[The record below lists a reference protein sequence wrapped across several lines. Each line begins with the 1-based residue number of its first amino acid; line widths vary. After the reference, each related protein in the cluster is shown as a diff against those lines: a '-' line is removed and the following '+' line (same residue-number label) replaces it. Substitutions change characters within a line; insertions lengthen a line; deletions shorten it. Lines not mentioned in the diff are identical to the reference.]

1 MFSKSDTDALS
12 AVAREHG
19 IKPSAFLA
27 LGLKE
32 SGGRPM
38 WNVDGLDRP
47 AIRFEG
53 HYFHRYLRG
62 TVDLEKALE
71 RGLASPRAGAVKNP
85 NSFRARYDLFNRAS
99 AINMEAAIKSTSWGW
114 GQVMGAHFQMFG
126 FTRARHMLEAASTL
140 RGQSGL
146 VAGFLKSSGLIADL
160 NALPNRAAAT
170 RFAVAYNGP
179 GHARNNY
186 VPRLIEAFHK
196 IEGGSARISGTI
208 DVQKM
213 LKTLGYDPGPLDGIL
228 GQKTRAAV
236 VYFQMAE
243 GLPADGDPGPMTLTK
258 LRAEIARKKTE
269 RRKKAAPAI
278 AIGGGAIATG
288 SGQIMGAL
296 GEGSAAA
303 GQARGLV
310 TTLGLEGM
318 GPIFAIGGGILVL
331 GITGFV
337 IWRFMQPDPEAE
349 E

>member
-1 MFSKSDTDALS
+1 MFSRSDTDALS
-12 AVAREHG
+12 AVAREYG
-19 IKPSAFLA
+19 IKPAAFLA

-38 WNVDGLDRP
+38 WNVNGLDRP

-53 HYFHRYLRG
+53 HYFFRYLKD
-62 TVDLEKALE
+62 TANLASAVE

-85 NSFRARYDLFNRAS
+85 NGYRARYDLFNRAT
-99 AINMEAAIKSTSWGW
+99 AIDMDAAIKSTSWGW
-114 GQVMGAHFQMFG
+114 GQVMGAHYQMLDF
-126 FTRARHMLEAASTL
+126 ANASAMLEAASTL
-140 RGQSGL
+140 GGQSAL
-146 VAGFLKSSGLIADL
+146 VAGFLKHEGLIADL
-160 NALPNRAAAT
+160 NALPDRAAAT
-170 RFAVAYNGP
+170 RFAAAYNGP

-196 IEGGSARISGTI
+196 IKGGNAMRSGII
-208 DVQKM
+208 DVQRM
-213 LKTLGYDPGPLDGIL
+213 LKTLGYEPGPLDGIL
-228 GQKTRAAV
+228 GQKTTAAV
-236 VYFQMAE
+236 EHFQMDH

-288 SGQIMGAL
+288 TGQIMGAL

-310 TTLGLEGM
+310 STLGLEGM
-318 GPIFAIGGGILVL
+318 GPIVAIIGGILVL
-331 GITGFV
+331 GITGYV

>member
-1 MFSKSDTDALS
+1 MFTKSDAEALS
-12 AVAREHG
+12 AVAVEYG
-19 IKPSAFLA
+19 IHPSAFLA

-38 WNVDGLDRP
+38 WSVGGLDLP

-53 HYFHRYLRG
+53 HYFFRFLF
-62 TVDLEKALE
+62 EPELE
-71 RGLASPRAGAVKNP
+71 RAVALGLASPRAGAVKNP
-85 NSFRARYDLFNRAS
+85 NSYRGRYELLSRATE
-99 AINMEAAIKSTSWGW
+99 INKEAAIKSTSWGW
-114 GQVMGAHFQMFG
+114 GQVMGVHFRLLG
-126 FTRARHMLEAASTL
+126 FATAEEMLDAASTL
-140 RGQSGL
+140 RGQSEL
-146 VAGFLKSSGLIADL
+146 VAGFLKSNGLIADL

-179 GHARNNY
+179 GHARNKY
-186 VPRLIEAFHK
+186 VPRLIEAFNK
-196 IEGGSARISGTI
+196 IKVSAGLSGII
-208 DVQKM
+208 DAQRM

-228 GQKTRAAV
+228 GQKTTAAV
-236 VYFQMAE
+236 EHFQMDQ
-243 GLPADGDPGPMTLTK
+243 GLPADGDPGPMTLEK
-258 LRAEIARKKTE
+258 LRGEIARKKVA

-288 SGQIMGAL
+288 GGQIMGAL

-310 TTLGLEGM
+310 SMLGLEGM
-318 GPIFAIGGGILVL
+318 GGIFAIVGGILVL
-331 GITGFV
+331 GITGYV

>member
-1 MFSKSDTDALS
+1 MFSKSDADALS
-12 AVAREHG
+12 AVAREYG

-38 WNVDGLDRP
+38 WSVNGLDRP

-53 HYFHRYLRG
+53 HYFFRFLKETSG
-62 TVDLEKALE
+62 LAIAVEL
-71 RGLASPRAGAVKNP
+71 GLASPRAGAVKNP
-85 NSFRARYDLFNRAS
+85 NGYRARYDLLDRA
-99 AINMEAAIKSTSWGW
+99 ARVDMGAAIKSTSWGW
-114 GQVMGAHFQMFG
+114 GQVMGAHFRLLG
-126 FTRARHMLEAASTL
+126 FESPRSMQEAASTL
-140 RGQSGL
+140 RGQSEL
-146 VAGFLKSSGLIADL
+146 VAGFLKSEGLINDL
-160 NALPNRAAAT
+160 NALPNKAAAT
-170 RFAVAYNGP
+170 RFAAAYNGP

-196 IEGGSARISGTI
+196 IEGGSAEISGLI
-208 DVQKM
+208 DVQRM
-213 LKTLGYDPGPLDGIL
+213 LKTLGYEPGPLDGIR
-228 GQKTRAAV
+228 GQKTTAAV
-236 VYFQMAE
+236 EHFQMDQ
-243 GLPADGDPGPMTLTK
+243 GLPADGDPGPMTLEK

-288 SGQIMGAL
+288 TGQIMGAL

-310 TTLGLEGM
+310 STLGLEGM
-318 GPIFAIGGGILVL
+318 GPIFAIVGGILVL